1 MNRRRV
7 AVTGLGL
14 VSSQGQDPEA
24 AFEAWCAGR
33 SGIAVH
39 DFGEAPHSI
48 ALPYALCTDFEAAAF
63 LGKARLTTM
72 DRVSQL
78 STVCAMQAWA
88 DAGLDGLPQ
97 QARESVPVH
106 WGTGAGG
113 MQTTERSYRDLF
125 LKGRSRISPLSVV
138 LGMQNAAASQI
149 ALQLELGADCITYSV
164 ACSSSAVAIGEA
176 FRRVRAG
183 DAPLA
188 LAGGAEAALP
198 FGMLKA
204 WESLQVLAPAG
215 DDPARSCRPFD
226 AERRGL
232 VLGEGA
238 AALVLEDWDHAMQR
252 GARIYAEIVGYGSSC
267 DHSHLTTPSAKGQDR
282 ALKQALADADL
293 SVEMVGYVNAHGTAT
308 REGDPVEI
316 AALCEVLGEHAANV
330 MISSTKSMHGHLLG
344 AAGAI
349 EALNTVLALHRQA
362 VPATLNLNVLDPAC
376 AGMRH
381 AGGQASVPLQAAL
394 SNSFAFGGSN
404 AVIALRA
411 VMQA

>member
-14 VSSQGQDPEA
+14 ISSQGQDPEA
-24 AFEAWCAGR
+24 VFRAWCAGQ

-39 DFGEAPHSI
+39 EFGEAPHSI
-48 ALPYALCTDFEAAAF
+48 ALPYALCTGFDAASSI
-63 LGKARLTTM
+63 GKSRLTTM

-88 DAGLDGLPQ
+88 DAGLNDLPQ
-97 QARESVPVH
+97 ETRESVPVH

-113 MQTTERSYRDLF
+113 QQTIEHSYRDLF
-125 LKGRSRISPLSVV
+125 LKGRNRISPLSVV

-149 ALQLELGADCITYSV
+149 ALQLALGAECITYSV

-183 DAPLA
+183 DATLA
-188 LAGGAEAALP
+188 LAGGGEAALP

-215 DDPARSCRPFD
+215 DDPARACKPFD

-238 AALVLEDWDHAMQR
+238 AALVLEDWEHAQRR

-267 DHSHLTTPSAKGQDR
+267 DHTHLTAPSARGQVR
-282 ALKQALADADL
+282 ALKQALDDASL
-293 SVEMVGYVNAHGTAT
+293 SVEDVAYVNAHGTAT
-308 REGDPVEI
+308 KEGDPVEI
-316 AALCEVLGEHAANV
+316 AALCEVMGSRAASV
-330 MISSTKSMHGHLLG
+330 SISSTKAMHGHLLG

-349 EALNTVLALHRQA
+349 EALITVLSLHRQV
-362 VPATLNLNVLDPAC
+362 VPPSVNLDLLDPAC

-381 AGGQASVPLQAAL
+381 GGGQAGLPLQAAL

-404 AVIALRA
+404 AVLALRA
-411 VMQA
+411 AGQ